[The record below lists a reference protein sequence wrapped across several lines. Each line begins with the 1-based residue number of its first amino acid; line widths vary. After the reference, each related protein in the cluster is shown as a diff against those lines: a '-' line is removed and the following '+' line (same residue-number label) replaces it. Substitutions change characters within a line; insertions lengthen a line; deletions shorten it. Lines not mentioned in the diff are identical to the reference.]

1 MPLFQGLRTTPLL
14 DIFPDSLT
22 KLPTIC
28 LYGLGFF
35 ANIVLLYFLLKSFN
49 LLNINNMHNFLY
61 INLLFISFCA
71 TARCDAGCR
80 TIYYIWRASVLRL
93 MHGSGFQTHYIFASP
108 RHNALPLRHL
118 GCAGRYRHRGRE
130 YKIQGTLL
138 GPLKKG
144 NSLKNWAVVFFIYNR
159 TRQRKG
165 NDSTC
170 CCLRWRSQSQ
180 ITSIK
185 IIKLLH
191 EKKYHLDIQ

>member
-1 MPLFQGLRTTPLL
+1 MTHCQCQQPLMSCSMPLFQGLRTTPLL

-35 ANIVLLYFLLKSFN
+35 ANIVLLSFLLKSFN

-108 RHNALPLRHL
+108 AWLPPSFQFSMVLPLRVS
-118 GCAGRYRHRGRE
+118 
-130 YKIQGTLL
+130 
-138 GPLKKG
+138 P
-144 NSLKNWAVVFFIYNR
+144 VFF
-159 TRQRKG
+159 TVMV
-165 NDSTC
+165 
-170 CCLRWRSQSQ
+170 
-180 ITSIK
+180 
-185 IIKLLH
+185 
-191 EKKYHLDIQ
+191 